1 MNTAKQKLKS
11 NIWKF
16 YLFRVF
22 GSLVFFVPIVVLFWQ
37 ENGLNLTQIMILQSL
52 FSLAVVVLEVPT
64 GYFADIFGRK
74 KSLVYA
80 SAFFAAGIFV
90 YSIGHNFYQFLVAEL
105 LWAFGAS
112 LASGAD
118 SALVYDTLRDLK
130 QEKTYKKVWGNGLF
144 YSLIAMS
151 AACVVGGFIAKINFR
166 WTFYAMIPF
175 MLLLI
180 PISLSMKEPMRHKR
194 IFKKGYLFE
203 MLEILK
209 NSFVKNK
216 KLRWLMVYSA
226 VVLGFNSA
234 VLWLYQPYFV
244 LSGLDIVYF
253 GFVFAAF
260 NIVAAL
266 SAKYA
271 HLIEKKLGQKQSLV
285 MLVFLVGISY
295 LLMSNFV
302 FLFSF
307 SFAFMQQF
315 VRGFSGVVLTDYVN
329 KLTTSDVR
337 ATVLSAQNLVA
348 RLFYAAIIPVIGWI
362 ADVYTLVQALT
373 ILGVTTLAAG
383 IIILIILH
391 KDKVV

>member
-1 MNTAKQKLKS
+1 MKASEQKLKS

-16 YLFRVF
+16 YLLQIF
-22 GSLVFFVPIVVLFWQ
+22 GSMVFFVPIVVLFWQ

-80 SAFFAAGIFV
+80 SAFFAVGILV
-90 YSIGHNFYQFLVAEL
+90 YSIGHNFYHFLVAEL

-118 SALVYDTLRDLK
+118 SALVYDTLEDLN

-144 YSLIAMS
+144 YSLIALS
-151 AACVVGGFIAKINFR
+151 VACVIGGFIGEMNFR

-175 MLLLI
+175 VFLLI
-180 PISLSMKEPMRHKR
+180 PISLSMKEPRQHKR

-203 MLEILK
+203 MIEILK

-216 KLRWLMVYSA
+216 KLRWLMIYSA
-226 VVLGFNSA
+226 VVFGFNGA
-234 VLWLYQPYFV
+234 VLWLYQPYFS
-244 LSGLDIVYF
+244 LSGLNIVYF
-253 GFVFAAF
+253 GLVFAAF

-271 HLIEKKLGQKQSLV
+271 HVIEEKIGQRRSLV
-285 MLVFLVGISY
+285 MLVVLTGISY
-295 LLMSNFV
+295 LLMGNFV

-315 VRGFSGVVLTDYVN
+315 VRGFSSVVLTDYVN

-337 ATVLSAQNLVA
+337 ATVLSAQNLVGQ
-348 RLFYAAIIPVIGWI
+348 LFYAAIIPIIGWI

-373 ILGVTTLAAG
+373 ILGITTLAAG
-383 IIILIILH
+383 SIILIILH
-391 KDKVV
+391 KDRVV